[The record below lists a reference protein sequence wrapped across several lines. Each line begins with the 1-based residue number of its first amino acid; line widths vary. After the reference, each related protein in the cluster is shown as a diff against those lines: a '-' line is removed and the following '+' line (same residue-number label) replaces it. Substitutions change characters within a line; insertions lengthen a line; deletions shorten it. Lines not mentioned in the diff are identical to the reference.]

1 MQVTVENTSALE
13 RRMTVVL
20 PASPIEE
27 AFEHKLAERARNV
40 RMNGFRPGK
49 TPIKEVRRRFGKAL
63 RMETAMASM
72 EAGFH
77 EALREQA
84 LNLASTPAFEL
95 GEVKANADLKF
106 TATFEVFPE
115 IALGD
120 FSQLRVEQ
128 PAATVTDADV
138 DGMVETLRANN
149 KTWHPV
155 ERPAQKEDRVT
166 ADLVPRVDAEFKG
179 DDVVFVVEEAFP
191 MPAIAD
197 AAAGMSAG
205 ETKRVA
211 SAFPEFMAD
220 ESLRGQAA
228 DFDLTVKVVA
238 EARLPALDEAFF
250 AALGVTEGGEARFRD
265 EVRADL
271 QTRLAAAT
279 RGAVRTQVLG
289 QLVAMHEFEL
299 PQALVK
305 RESEA
310 LGATLE
316 QRLGGRQGEPS
327 AELQDVLKRQAE
339 QRVRTGLLVNA
350 IVEREGMTPDAAK
363 VRERVEEIARGYEHP
378 EQVVNAY
385 YRDDGLLGQMESAV
399 LEDQVV
405 ERVLAVAQVETVE
418 RSYQEV
424 LNPPAPAPAGDAP
437 PSEAA

>member
-1 MQVTVENTSALE
+1 MQVTVESTGALG

-20 PASPIEE
+20 PAPPIEE
-27 AFEHKLAERARNV
+27 AFEQKLAERARSV

-84 LNLASTPAFEL
+84 LNLASTPAFEM
-95 GEVKANADLKF
+95 GELKANADLEF

-115 IALGD
+115 ITLAD
-120 FSQLRVEQ
+120 FSQVRVER
-128 PAATVTDADV
+128 PAAVVTDADV
-138 DGMVETLRANN
+138 DDMVETLRANHQ
-149 KTWHPV
+149 TWHPV
-155 ERPAQKEDRVT
+155 ERPAQKGDRVT
-166 ADLVPRVDAEFKG
+166 ADLVPCVNAEFKG
-179 DDVVFVVEEAFP
+179 DDIVFMVEEAFP
-191 MPAIAD
+191 MPGIAD
-197 AAAGMSAG
+197 ASNGMSAG

-238 EARLPALDEAFF
+238 EARLPALDDEFF
-250 AALGVTEGGEARFRD
+250 ATLGVTEGGEARFRD

-271 QTRLAAAT
+271 ETRLAAAT
-279 RGAVRTQVLG
+279 RGAVRGQVLG
-289 QLVAMHEFEL
+289 QLVTLHEFDL
-299 PQALVK
+299 PKALVA

-327 AELQDVLKRQAE
+327 AELQDVIKRQAE

-350 IVEREGMTPDAAK
+350 IVEGEGMSPDAAK

-385 YRDDGLLGQMESAV
+385 YRDDGLLGQVESAV

-424 LNPPAPAPAGDAP
+424 LNPPTPTREGDAP